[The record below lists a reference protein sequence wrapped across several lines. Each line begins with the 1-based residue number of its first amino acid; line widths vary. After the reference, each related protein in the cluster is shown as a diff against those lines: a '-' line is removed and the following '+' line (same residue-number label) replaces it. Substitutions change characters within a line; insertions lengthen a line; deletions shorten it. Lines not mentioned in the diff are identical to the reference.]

1 MQADAI
7 SLQQAK
13 DFLARHTHQR
23 AESIDLIGA
32 GAWSQCFG
40 FRMGEQDL
48 AIRFGRHIDDFH
60 KDQRASA
67 YATPTLP
74 IPKVLE
80 IGPAFDG
87 YYAIA
92 TRVYGVPLESV
103 NAAQW
108 RALVPSLADALEAI
122 RLTDISSTHGF
133 GGWGEDGNATQKSW
147 ADHLLAATID
157 TPDRRTFGWRNKLAQ
172 NEIGTATFDWGL
184 ARLQRLADV
193 PVPRNLIHCDL
204 INRNVLVE
212 QAKLT
217 GVFDW
222 GCSLYGD
229 HLYELAW
236 FEFWSPWYPEL
247 DMGLLHAALE
257 QRWRDAGY
265 SPEHKV
271 ERLRASYL
279 HIGLD
284 HLAYNAF
291 TGDIESLEAT
301 AQRMRALAEA

>member
-13 DFLARHTHQR
+13 DFLARHTHGR
-23 AESIDLIGA
+23 AESIELIGA

-40 FRMGEQDL
+40 FHLGVQDL
-48 AIRFGRHIDDFH
+48 AVRFGRHVDDFQ
-60 KDQRASA
+60 KDKRASA
-67 YATPTLP
+67 YATSALP
-74 IPKVLE
+74 IPEVLE

-108 RALVPSLADALEAI
+108 QKLVPSLADTLEAI
-122 RLTDISSTHGF
+122 RLADVSLTQGF
-133 GGWGEDGNATQKSW
+133 GGWGEDGNATQPSW
-147 ADHLLAATID
+147 ADHLLVSMID
-157 TPDRRTFGWRNKLAQ
+157 TPDRRTFGWRNKLAR
-172 NEIGTATFDWGL
+172 NEMGTATFDWGF
-184 ARLQRLADV
+184 ARLKSVAQV
-193 PVPRNLIHCDL
+193 PVPRDLIHCDL
-204 INRNVLVE
+204 INRNVLVDTDRI
-212 QAKLT
+212 A

-247 DMGLLHAALE
+247 DMRLLTAALE
-257 QRWRDAGY
+257 QRWRDTGY
-265 SPEHKV
+265 NPDYKE

-291 TGDIESLEAT
+291 TGNVESLEAT
-301 AQRMRALAEA
+301 AHRLRELVQ

>member
-13 DFLARHTHQR
+13 DFLAAHTHHR
-23 AESIDLIGA
+23 ADAIELIGA

-40 FRMGEQDL
+40 FRVGQQDL
-48 AIRFGRHIDDFH
+48 AIRFGKHVDDFH

-67 YATPTLP
+67 YATPNLP
-74 IPKVLE
+74 IPRVLE

-92 TRVYGVPLESV
+92 TRVYGVALESV
-103 NAAQW
+103 NATQW
-108 RALVPSLADALEAI
+108 QALVPSLADALEAI
-122 RLTDISSTHGF
+122 RLADISSTHNF
-133 GGWGEDGNATQKSW
+133 GGWGEDGNATQQTW
-147 ADHLLAATID
+147 ADHLLGTTID
-157 TPDRRTFGWRNKLAQ
+157 TPDRRTFGWRTKLAQ
-172 NEIGTATFDWGL
+172 NDIGSKTFDWGL
-184 ARLQRLADV
+184 AQLQRIAHV
-193 PVPRNLIHCDL
+193 PISRNLVHCDL

-212 QAKLT
+212 QDKIT

-236 FEFWSPWYPEL
+236 FEFWSPWYPDL
-247 DMGLLHAALE
+247 DMGLLRTALE
-257 QRWRDAGY
+257 QRWRNHGY
-265 SPEHKV
+265 TPENSA
-271 ERLRASYL
+271 ERLMASYL

-284 HLAYNAF
+284 HLGYNAF
-291 TGDIESLEAT
+291 TGNIESLEAT
-301 AQRMRALAEA
+301 AHRMRTLIPA